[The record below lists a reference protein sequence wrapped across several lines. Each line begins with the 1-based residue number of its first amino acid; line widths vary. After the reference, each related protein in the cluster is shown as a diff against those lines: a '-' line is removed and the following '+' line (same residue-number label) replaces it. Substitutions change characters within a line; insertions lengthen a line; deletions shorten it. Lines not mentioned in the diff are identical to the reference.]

1 MAVAPEAPAAWRRPE
16 RIYAAYLAAQ
26 AIVGLLLWIAYATSG
41 RVRGWFELLPSHRPV
56 TDSFALADVLVA
68 VVASAL
74 SAWAV
79 DRSRSWAV
87 PAVAF
92 TAGAMVYPTFYLIAW
107 VSLSGTGRAAL
118 TIMLAPATLTCWIA
132 YQTWCSRLRT

>member
-1 MAVAPEAPAAWRRPE
+1 MDAARDASTTWRRPE

-26 AIVGLLLWIAYATSG
+26 AVVGLLLWVAYAASG
-41 RVRGWFELLPSHRPV
+41 TVRGWFELLAGHRPV
-56 TDSFALADVLVA
+56 TDSFVLADLLVA

-74 SAWAV
+74 SAWGV
-79 DRSRSWAV
+79 DRNRSWAV

-92 TAGAMVYPTFYLIAW
+92 TAGAMVYPTFYLVAW
-107 VSLSGTGRAAL
+107 VSFTGTGRAAL

-132 YQTWCSRLRT
+132 YQTWRTNR

>member
-1 MAVAPEAPAAWRRPE
+1 VVRAA

-26 AIVGLLLWIAYATSG
+26 AVVGVLLWVAYVASPT
-41 RVRGWFELLPSHRPV
+41 VRGWFELLPSHRPV
-56 TDSFALADVLVA
+56 TDAFALADLLVA
-68 VVASAL
+68 VLASAC

-79 DRSRSWAV
+79 DREAAWAV

-107 VSLSGTGRAAL
+107 VSYAGTGRAAL

-132 YQTWCSRLRT
+132 YQTWRSQR